1 MSEHHTGPVELGAE
15 MNYAEHEK
23 TYNGFLALTKYGTMM
38 LCVLML
44 AMVAGFS
51 HPRASL
57 AVSLSFS
64 FCRRPGSF
72 CCADRTV
79 CELLPLRVRA
89 LPDNRKGRA

>member
-44 AMVAGFS
+44 AMVAGFFTS
-51 HPRASL
+51 AGFL
-57 AVSLSFS
+57 GGLVVFLVLSA
-64 FCRRPGSF
+64 GSF

-79 CELLPLRVRA
+79 CGLLPLRVRV
-89 LPDNRKGRA
+89 LPDNREGRA

>member
-44 AMVAGFS
+44 AMVAGFFTS
-51 HPRASL
+51 AGFRGGL
-57 AVSLSFS
+57 GVVRVLSAAGF
-64 FCRRPGSF
+64 G
-72 CCADRTV
+72 
-79 CELLPLRVRA
+79 LLR
-89 LPDNRKGRA
+89 

>member
-44 AMVAGFS
+44 AMVAGFHIRGLPWRS
-51 HPRASL
+51 RC
-57 AVSLSFS
+57 LSRS
-64 FCRRPGSF
+64 VGG
-72 CCADRTV
+72 
-79 CELLPLRVRA
+79 RVRSAA
-89 LPDNRKGRA
+89 LIEPFASCCPYG